1 MLSSTGQSQPMR
13 RGLRS
18 RYSHG
23 IEKSQYFGASMW
35 LQPKRNSQSSG
46 VNQESWL
53 VGQGRFTGTIEPN
66 PGYGSTIATGKAG
79 LETSE
84 VRQLARAGRGV
95 ANRIASTEIEQ
106 LSVSAMADVQ
116 NRHPIILTEESRQMK
131 INPAPERGH
140 MRDYSSADVGDQLKR
155 ISP

>member
-1 MLSSTGQSQPMR
+1 MLSSTGQSRSMR

-23 IEKSQYFGASMW
+23 TEKSQYFGANSCS
-35 LQPKRNSQSSG
+35 PKRNSQSSG
-46 VNQESWL
+46 VNHKSGL
-53 VGQGRFTGTIEPN
+53 AGQGRFTGTIEPN

-84 VRQLARAGRGV
+84 VRQLAREGRGV
-95 ANRIASTEIEQ
+95 ANRIASTELEQ
-106 LSVSAMADVQ
+106 LAVSAMADVQ
-116 NRHPIILTEESRQMK
+116 NWHPIILAEEGRQMK
-131 INPAPERGH
+131 INPAPERGQ